1 MRGPNGLALAQPIQ
15 LGTAMTKNSAASED
29 GNDMQAMPARTSSS
43 PRYTFPAPTTWTHFD
58 GPLHALLE
66 VQEGRCAVCFVKA
79 KWNLDD
85 PEDDDVVVF
94 CSLRQWVEEGL
105 LLGLA
110 CALCLRRYK
119 TQGRAPVG
127 PAVDGLPA
135 FLADPPGL
143 RCPATAGNGQQARPR
158 PFNARLAPT
167 EEPTS
172 AWRGSN
178 TVSHALFLW
187 QRGRCAICSTGL
199 SVATRP
205 RYVHIDH
212 DPGTDLIRG
221 LLCHRCNVCLGQNWP
236 LEWWEH
242 HAPVVRAYLEF
253 PPAKIF
259 PATRGL
265 TMSERHRSAVLEWS
279 ADREEILL
287 DGMPKG
293 IATLRESQAATPRW
307 YAIQYAADAPPGLP
321 PAVEASVRLSYSDA
335 EGEWLAFLMD
345 PPASATDRQR
355 RCILRVNAAHVLVV
369 SEHASLQEALAAAF
383 PSAA

>member
-1 MRGPNGLALAQPIQ
+1 MIESHDQP
-15 LGTAMTKNSAASED
+15 MNAS
-29 GNDMQAMPARTSSS
+29 SSTGGACTPPS
-43 PRYTFPAPTTWTHFD
+43 PRYTFPVPTTWTHYD

-66 VQEGRCAVCFVKA
+66 AQGGRCAVCFVKA
-79 KWNLDD
+79 KWSVEDPQDD
-85 PEDDDVVVF
+85 EVVF
-94 CSLRQWVEEGL
+94 CSLRQWVDEDL

-110 CALCLRRYK
+110 CALCLRQYK
-119 TQGRAPVG
+119 TLHKAPVG

-178 TVSHALFLW
+178 TLSHSLFLW

-199 SVATRP
+199 SVTTRP
-205 RYVHIDH
+205 RYVHVDH
-212 DPGTDLIRG
+212 DPATDLIRG
-221 LLCHRCNVCLGQNWP
+221 LLCQRCNICLGQNWP

-242 HAPVVRAYLEF
+242 HAPAVRAYLKF
-253 PPAKIF
+253 PPAQIF
-259 PATRGL
+259 PATRGK
-265 TMSERHRSAVLEWS
+265 TMSERHRPAVLEWS
-279 ADREEILL
+279 TDREEILL

-293 IATLRESQAATPRW
+293 IATPPVPQPATPRW
-307 YAIQYAADAPPGLP
+307 YAIQYNVTAPPGLP

-345 PPASATDRQR
+345 APANDRQL
-355 RCILRVNAAHVLVV
+355 RCILRVNAAHTLVV

-383 PSAA
+383 PNAA